1 MLKPFKIF
9 ETYFKLAFVLMVRVR
24 MDHWV
29 GERVFLMYLK
39 MLVKLCQ
46 RLLTQSM
53 ELQTP
58 LLLLLPIQMKMLNPV
73 LLNH

>member
-1 MLKPFKIF
+1 MKPFKIY

-58 LLLLLPIQMKMLNPV
+58 LLLLPIQMKILNPV